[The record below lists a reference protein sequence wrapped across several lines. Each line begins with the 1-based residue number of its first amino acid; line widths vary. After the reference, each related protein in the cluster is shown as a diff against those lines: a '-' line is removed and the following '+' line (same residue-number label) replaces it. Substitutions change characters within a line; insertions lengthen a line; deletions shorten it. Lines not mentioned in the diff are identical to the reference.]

1 MLPEIGQFLMVLAFC
16 LAVIQ
21 SIFPLLGA
29 QKGQLSWMKM
39 GPNLAWAQF
48 TALAFAYGLLTYAFI
63 DHDFSVALVASHS
76 SINLPIEYR
85 ISAVWGNH
93 EGSLLLW
100 ILILA
105 AWGVAVASFSNNLP
119 VAMSSRVL
127 AVMGMISVGFIGFM
141 VFTSNPFDRMM
152 MVPLDGND
160 LNPMLQDPGMI
171 FHPPLL
177 YMGYVGFAVAFSFA
191 MAALIGG
198 RLDASWARWS
208 RPWTTIAWVFL
219 TLGIALGSWWAYAEL
234 GWGGWWFWD
243 PVENASFMPWLLAT
257 ALIHS
262 LAVTEKRGAFR
273 SWTVM
278 LAILTFALTIV
289 GAFLVRSGVITSVH
303 AFATDPTRGIYIL
316 VFLAVIIG
324 ASLMLYA
331 WRAPK
336 VGMGG
341 GFSSWSRESVLL
353 ANNVLLVVACSAVFI
368 GTMYPLIIDALG
380 MGKMSV
386 GPPYFNTVFVPLMVP
401 LLVMMIIGP
410 LVPWKNAT
418 LKGSFNRLYPVLAAG
433 LLAAVVWPLLMG
445 EWGVIVAIMI
455 FVATGIVGV
464 FIVDLLPRIKA
475 ETFAGKISRFKKLNV
490 SWLGMH
496 VAHIGMAITII
507 GMAMAMGYQEEKDV
521 RVAPGDVVEMAGYTF
536 TFDGVKQVRGA
547 NYSSQYGTVRVKED
561 GELLTTLHPEKRTYD
576 KHKGMPMTQAS
587 IDRSLFR
594 DLYVSLGD
602 PIGRTGAWVIR
613 VYYKPY
619 MTWLWTG
626 VMIMSVG
633 GVLAIS
639 DRRYRVK
646 IRRRFKKRP
655 SKESQAVID

>member
-16 LAVIQ
+16 LAVLQ
-21 SIFPLLGA
+21 SILPLLGA
-29 QKGQLSWMKM
+29 QRGQLSWMRM
-39 GPNLAWAQF
+39 APNLAWAQF
-48 TALAFAYGLLTYAFI
+48 VALAFAYGLLTYAFI
-63 DHDFSVALVASHS
+63 YHDFSVAYAASNS

-85 ISAVWGNH
+85 ISAVWGGH

-105 AWGVAVASFSNNLP
+105 GWGVAVASFSNNLP

-127 AVMGMISVGFIGFM
+127 AVMGMVSVGFIGFM
-141 VFTSNPFDRMM
+141 AFTSNPFDRLM

-177 YMGYVGFAVAFSFA
+177 YMGYVGFAVAFAFA

-208 RPWTTIAWVFL
+208 RPWTTVAWVFL

-316 VFLAVIIG
+316 VFLAVVIG
-324 ASLMLYA
+324 ASLILYA

-341 GFSSWSRESVLL
+341 GFSSWSRETVLL

-386 GPPYFNTVFVPLMVP
+386 GPPYFNAVFVPLMIP
-401 LLVMMIIGP
+401 LLIMMIIGP
-410 LVPWKNAT
+410 LVSWKNAT
-418 LKGSFNRLYPVLAAG
+418 FKGSFERLYPVLAVG
-433 LLAAVVWPLLMG
+433 LLAAVVWPLTMG
-445 EWGVIVAIMI
+445 EWGLIPAVMI
-455 FVATGIVGV
+455 FIATGIVGA

-475 ETFAGKISRFKKLNV
+475 PDLSGRIAKMKKLNT

-496 VAHIGMAITII
+496 VAHVGMAITII
-507 GMAMAMGYQEEKDV
+507 GMAMAASYQTEKDV
-521 RVAPGDVVEMAGYTF
+521 RVAPGDVVELAGYSF
-536 TFDGVKQVRGA
+536 TFEGVQQVRGA
-547 NYSSQYGTVRVKED
+547 NYSSLYGTVEVRED
-561 GELLTTLHPEKRTYD
+561 GKLLTTLHPEKRTYD
-576 KHKGMPMTQAS
+576 KHMSMPMTQAS
-587 IDRSLFR
+587 IDRSVFR

-602 PIGRTGAWVIR
+602 SVGTTGAWIIR
-613 VYYKPY
+613 VYYKPF

-626 VMIMSVG
+626 VIIMSVG
-633 GVLAIS
+633 GILAIS

-646 IRRRFKKRP
+646 IKRRLTGR
-655 SKESQAVID
+655 KEENQVVVD

>member
-21 SIFPLLGA
+21 SILPLLGA
-29 QKGQLSWMKM
+29 QRGQLSWMRM
-39 GPNLAWAQF
+39 APNLAWAQF
-48 TALAFAYGLLTYAFI
+48 IALAFAYGLLTYAFI
-63 DHDFSVALVASHS
+63 YNDFSVAYAASNS
-76 SINLPIEYR
+76 SINLPIEYK
-85 ISAVWGNH
+85 ISAVWGGH

-105 AWGVAVASFSNNLP
+105 GWGVAVASFSNNLP

-127 AVMGMISVGFIGFM
+127 AVMGMVSVGFIGFM
-141 VFTSNPFDRMM
+141 VFTSNPFDRLM

-208 RPWTTIAWVFL
+208 RPWTTVAWVFL
-219 TLGIALGSWWAYAEL
+219 TFGIALGSWWAYAEL

-303 AFATDPTRGIYIL
+303 AFATDPTRGVYIL
-316 VFLAVIIG
+316 VFLAVVIG
-324 ASLMLYA
+324 ASLILYA

-341 GFSSWSRESVLL
+341 GFSSWSRETVLL

-386 GPPYFNTVFVPLMVP
+386 GPPYFNSVFVPLMVP
-401 LLVMMIIGP
+401 LLVMMVIGP
-410 LVPWKNAT
+410 LVSWKSAT
-418 LKGSFNRLYPVLAAG
+418 FKASFERLYPVLAVG
-433 LLAAVVWPLLMG
+433 ILAAVVWPLAMG
-445 EWGVIVAIMI
+445 EWGLIPAVMVFI
-455 FVATGIVGV
+455 ATGIVGAFV
-464 FIVDLLPRIKA
+464 VDVLPRIKA
-475 ETFAGKISRFKKLNV
+475 PDLAGRMAKIKQLNT

-507 GMAMAMGYQEEKDV
+507 GMAMAAGYQSEKDV
-521 RVAPGDVVEMAGYTF
+521 RVVPGDVVELAGYSF
-536 TFDGVKQVRGA
+536 TFKGVQNVRGA
-547 NYSSQYGTVRVKED
+547 NYASQYGTVEVREN

-576 KHKGMPMTQAS
+576 KHMGMPMTQAS

-602 PIGRTGAWVIR
+602 SVGANGAWIIR
-613 VYYKPY
+613 VYYKPF

-626 VMIMSVG
+626 VIIMGLG

-646 IRRRFKKRP
+646 IKRRLTGRREENP
-655 SKESQAVID
+655 TVVD

>member
-16 LAVIQ
+16 LAALQ
-21 SIFPLLGA
+21 SVLPLLGA
-29 QKGQLSWMKM
+29 QRGQLSWMRM
-39 GPNLAWAQF
+39 APNLAWAQF
-48 TALAFAYGLLTYAFI
+48 MALAFAYGLLTYAFI
-63 DHDFSVALVASHS
+63 FSDFSVVYAASNS
-76 SINLPIEYR
+76 SINLPIEYK
-85 ISAVWGNH
+85 ISAVWGGH

-100 ILILA
+100 IMILA
-105 AWGVAVASFSNNLP
+105 GWGVAVASFSNNLP
-119 VAMSSRVL
+119 IAMKSRVL
-127 AVMGMISVGFIGFM
+127 AVMGMVSVGFIGFM
-141 VFTSNPFDRMM
+141 VFTSNPFDRLM

-208 RPWTTIAWVFL
+208 RPWTTVAWVFL

-243 PVENASFMPWLLAT
+243 PVENASFMPWLMAT

-303 AFATDPTRGIYIL
+303 AFATDPTRGVYIL
-316 VFLAVIIG
+316 GFLAVVIG
-324 ASLMLYA
+324 ASLILYA

-341 GFSSWSRESVLL
+341 GFSSWSRETVLL

-386 GPPYFNTVFVPLMVP
+386 GPPYFNAVFVPLMVP
-401 LLVMMIIGP
+401 LLVMMMIGS
-410 LVPWKNAT
+410 LVSWKNAT
-418 LKGSFNRLYPVLAAG
+418 FKSSFERLYPVIAVG
-433 LLAAVVWPLLMG
+433 LLAAIVWPLAMG
-445 EWGVIVAIMI
+445 EWGLIPAVMVFI
-455 FVATGIVGV
+455 ATGIVGAFV
-464 FIVDLLPRIKA
+464 VDVLPRIKA
-475 ETFAGKISRFKKLNV
+475 PDFVGRMAKVKQLNT

-507 GMAMAMGYQEEKDV
+507 GMGMAASYQSEKDV
-521 RVAPGDVVEMAGYTF
+521 RLALGDVVELAGYSF
-536 TFDGVKQVRGA
+536 TFKGVQNVRGA
-547 NYSSQYGTVRVKED
+547 NYASQYGTVEVRED
-561 GELLTTLHPEKRTYD
+561 GELLTILNPEKRTYD
-576 KHKGMPMTQAS
+576 KHMGMPMTQAS
-587 IDRSLFR
+587 IDRSVFR
-594 DLYVSLGD
+594 DLYISLGD
-602 PIGRTGAWVIR
+602 EVGASGAWIIR
-613 VYYKPY
+613 VYYKPF

-626 VMIMSVG
+626 VIIMSVG
-633 GVLAIS
+633 GILAIS

-646 IRRRFKKRP
+646 VKRRLTGRREEN
-655 SKESQAVID
+655 SVAVD

>member
-1 MLPEIGQFLMVLAFC
+1 MLPEIGQFLM
-16 LAVIQ
+16 
-21 SIFPLLGA
+21 
-29 QKGQLSWMKM
+29 
-39 GPNLAWAQF
+39 
-48 TALAFAYGLLTYAFI
+48 ALAFAIAVVQSILPLYGAQTGRLSLMRMAPQLVWAQFVLLLVAYGILTNAFI
-63 DHDFSVALVASHS
+63 SHDFSVQYVAANS

-85 ISAVWGNH
+85 ISAVWGGH

-100 ILILA
+100 TMILA
-105 AWGVAVASFSNNLP
+105 GWGVAVSSFSRNLP
-119 VAMSSRVL
+119 IAMTSRVL
-127 AVMGMISVGFIGFM
+127 SVLAMVSVGFIGFM
-141 VFTSNPFDRMM
+141 IFTSNPFDRLM

-208 RPWTTIAWVFL
+208 RPWTTISWVFL
-219 TLGIALGSWWAYAEL
+219 TFGISLGSWWAYAEL

-243 PVENASFMPWLLAT
+243 PVENASFMPWLVAT

-278 LAILTFALTIV
+278 LAILTFALTV
-289 GAFLVRSGVITSVH
+289 LGAFLVRSGVITSVH

-324 ASLMLYA
+324 SSLVLYA

-341 GFSSWSRESVLL
+341 GFSNLSRESVLL
-353 ANNVLLVVACSAVFI
+353 ANNVLLVVACAAVLL
-368 GTMYPLIIDALG
+368 GTIYPLALDAMG

-386 GPPYFNTVFVPLMVP
+386 GPPYFNAVFVPLMMP
-401 LLVMMIIGP
+401 LISLMMVGP
-410 LVPWKNAT
+410 LVGWKRVEF
-418 LKGSFNRLYPVLAAG
+418 KEVVMRLYPVT
-433 LLAAVVWPLLMG
+433 AVAFVIAIAWPFAMG
-445 EWGVIVAIMI
+445 EWGIMAAVTV
-455 FVATGIVGV
+455 FMAVGIVGTFV
-464 FIVDLLPRIKA
+464 VDLLPRIKA
-475 ETFAGKISRFKKLNV
+475 QTIAGRIVRLKNLHP
-490 SWLGMH
+490 SWVGMH

-507 GMAMAMGYQEEKDV
+507 GMAMAMGYQQEKDV
-521 RVAPGDVVEMAGYTF
+521 RLAPGEMVEVSGYEF
-536 TFDGVKQVRGA
+536 TFIDVESRRGT
-547 NYSSQYGTVRVKED
+547 NYASIYGTVEVTEN
-561 GELLTTLHPEKRTYD
+561 GEKIDTLHPEKRTYD
-576 KHKGMPMTQAS
+576 KHKSMPMTQAS
-587 IDRSLFR
+587 LNRSVFR

-602 PIGRTGAWVIR
+602 PIGVSGAWVVR
-613 VYYKPY
+613 VYYKPF
-619 MTWLWTG
+619 MTWLWVG
-626 VMIMSVG
+626 VIIMGIG
-633 GVLAIS
+633 GLIAIS

-646 IRRRFKKRP
+646 IKARLVRRRSETP
-655 SKESQAVID
+655 EVA

>member
-1 MLPEIGQFLMVLAFC
+1 MLPEIGQFLMVMGFC
-16 LAVIQ
+16 LAVVQ
-21 SIFPLLGA
+21 STLPLVGA
-29 QKGQLSWMKM
+29 QRGQLSWMRM
-39 GPNLAWAQF
+39 APNLAWAQF
-48 TALAFAYGLLTYAFI
+48 FVLAVAYGLLTYAFI
-63 DHDFSVALVASHS
+63 SHDFSVAYAASNS
-76 SINLPIEYR
+76 SVNLPIEYR
-85 ISAVWGNH
+85 ISAVWGGH

-105 AWGVAVASFSNNLP
+105 GWGVAVASFSNNLP
-119 VAMSSRVL
+119 IAMSSRVL
-127 AVMGMISVGFIGFM
+127 AVMGMVSVGFIGFM
-141 VFTSNPFDRMM
+141 VFTSNPFDRLM
-152 MVPLDGND
+152 MVPVDGND

-177 YMGYVGFAVAFSFA
+177 YMGYVGFAVAFAFA

-303 AFATDPTRGIYIL
+303 AFATDPTRGVYIL
-316 VFLAVIIG
+316 VFLAVVIG
-324 ASLMLYA
+324 FSLILYA

-341 GFSSWSRESVLL
+341 GFTTWSRESVLL
-353 ANNVLLVVACSAVFI
+353 ANNVLLVVACAAVFI

-386 GPPYFNTVFVPLMVP
+386 GPPYFNAVFVPLMIP
-401 LLVMMIIGP
+401 LLIMMIIGP
-410 LVPWKNAT
+410 LVGWKNAT
-418 LKGSFNRLYPVLAAG
+418 FKASMVRLYPVIAVG
-433 LLAAVVWPLLMG
+433 LLAAIVWPLAMG
-445 EWGVIVAIMI
+445 EWGIIVAII
-455 FVATGIVGV
+455 VFVATGIVGTFV
-464 FIVDLLPRIKA
+464 VDVIPRIKA
-475 ETFAGKISRFKKLNV
+475 PTLTGKLARIKNLNI

-496 VAHIGMAITII
+496 VAHMGMAITII
-507 GMAMAMGYQEEKDV
+507 GMAMATGYQDEKDV
-521 RVAPGDVVEMAGYTF
+521 RLAPGEVVEMAGYSF
-536 TFDGVKQVRGA
+536 TFEGVKSVRGA
-547 NYSSQYGTVRVKED
+547 NYASQYGTVHISENGK
-561 GELLTTLHPEKRTYD
+561 LLTTLNPEKRTYD
-576 KHKGMPMTQAS
+576 KHMGMPMTQAS

-594 DLYVSLGD
+594 DVYISLGD
-602 PIGRTGAWVIR
+602 PVGTTGAWIVR

-626 VMIMSVG
+626 VIIMAVG
-633 GVLAIS
+633 GFLAVS
-639 DRRYRVK
+639 DRRYRMK
-646 IRRRFKKRP
+646 IKRRLTGRRD
-655 SKESQAVID
+655 ENQVVVD

>member
-16 LAVIQ
+16 LAAIQ
-21 SIFPLLGA
+21 STLPLLGA
-29 QKGQLSWMKM
+29 QRGQLSWMRM
-39 GPNLAWAQF
+39 APNLAWAQF
-48 TALAFAYGLLTYAFI
+48 FTLAFAYGLLTYAFI
-63 DHDFSVALVASHS
+63 YNDFSVAYAASNS
-76 SINLPIEYR
+76 SINLPIEYK
-85 ISAVWGNH
+85 ISAVWGGH

-105 AWGVAVASFSNNLP
+105 GWGVAVASFSNNLP

-127 AVMGMISVGFIGFM
+127 AVMGMVSVGFIGFM
-141 VFTSNPFDRMM
+141 VFTSNPFDRLM

-191 MAALIGG
+191 IAALIGG

-208 RPWTTIAWVFL
+208 RPWTTVAWVFL

-243 PVENASFMPWLLAT
+243 PVENASFMPWLFAT

-303 AFATDPTRGIYIL
+303 AFATDPTRGVYIL
-316 VFLAVIIG
+316 AFLAVVIG
-324 ASLMLYA
+324 ASLILYA

-341 GFSSWSRESVLL
+341 GFSSWSRETVLL

-386 GPPYFNTVFVPLMVP
+386 GPPYFNSVFVPLMVP
-401 LLVMMIIGP
+401 LLIMMMVGP

-418 LKGSFNRLYPVLAAG
+418 FKASIERLYPVFAVG
-433 LLAAVVWPLLMG
+433 LLAAVVWPLAMG
-445 EWGVIVAIMI
+445 EWGLIPAVMI
-455 FVATGIVGV
+455 FIATGIVGTFV
-464 FIVDLLPRIKA
+464 VDLLPRIQASDLSGRIAKM
-475 ETFAGKISRFKKLNV
+475 KKLNT

-507 GMAMAMGYQEEKDV
+507 GMAMAATYQTEKDV
-521 RVAPGDVVEMAGYTF
+521 RVVPGDVVELAGYSF
-536 TFDGVKQVRGA
+536 TFKGVQNVRGA
-547 NYSSQYGTVRVKED
+547 NYASQYGTIEVREN

-576 KHKGMPMTQAS
+576 KHMGMPMTQAS
-587 IDRSLFR
+587 IDRSVFR

-602 PIGRTGAWVIR
+602 SVGTSGAWIIR
-613 VYYKPY
+613 VYYKPF

-626 VMIMSVG
+626 VIIMSVG

-646 IRRRFKKRP
+646 IKRRLTGRREENP
-655 SKESQAVID
+655 AVVD

>member
-21 SIFPLLGA
+21 SILPLLGA
-29 QKGQLSWMKM
+29 QRGQLSWMRM
-39 GPNLAWAQF
+39 APNLAWAQF
-48 TALAFAYGLLTYAFI
+48 AALAFAYGLLTYAFI
-63 DHDFSVALVASHS
+63 NHDFSVAYAASNS

-85 ISAVWGNH
+85 ISAVWGGH

-105 AWGVAVASFSNNLP
+105 GWGVAVASFSNNLP

-127 AVMGMISVGFIGFM
+127 AVMGMVSVGFIGFM
-141 VFTSNPFDRMM
+141 VFTSNPFDRLM

-177 YMGYVGFAVAFSFA
+177 YMGYVGFAVAFAFA

-208 RPWTTIAWVFL
+208 RPWTTVAWVFL

-303 AFATDPTRGIYIL
+303 AFATDPTRGVYIL
-316 VFLAVIIG
+316 AFLAVVIG
-324 ASLMLYA
+324 ASLILYA

-341 GFSSWSRESVLL
+341 GFSSWSRETVLL

-386 GPPYFNTVFVPLMVP
+386 GPPYFNSVFVPLMVP
-401 LLVMMIIGP
+401 LLIMMIIGP
-410 LVPWKNAT
+410 LVSWKNAT
-418 LKGSFNRLYPVLAAG
+418 FKGSFERLYPVLAVG
-433 LLAAVVWPLLMG
+433 LLAAVVWPLAMG
-445 EWGVIVAIMI
+445 EWGLIPAVMVFI
-455 FVATGIVGV
+455 ATGIVGA

-475 ETFAGKISRFKKLNV
+475 PDLSSRIAKMKKLNT

-496 VAHIGMAITII
+496 VAHVGMAITII
-507 GMAMAMGYQEEKDV
+507 GMAMAASYQTEKDV
-521 RVAPGDVVEMAGYTF
+521 RLAPGDVVELAGYSF
-536 TFDGVKQVRGA
+536 TFKGVQEVRGA
-547 NYSSQYGTVRVKED
+547 NYSSLYGTIEIRENGK
-561 GELLTTLHPEKRTYD
+561 LLTVLNPEKRTYD

-602 PIGRTGAWVIR
+602 PVGTTGAWIIR
-613 VYYKPY
+613 VYYKPF

-626 VMIMSVG
+626 VIIMSVG
-633 GVLAIS
+633 GILAIS

-646 IRRRFKKRP
+646 IKRRLTGR
-655 SKESQAVID
+655 KEKNQAVVD

>member
-1 MLPEIGQFLMVLAFC
+1 M
-16 LAVIQ
+16 
-21 SIFPLLGA
+21 
-29 QKGQLSWMKM
+29 
-39 GPNLAWAQF
+39 
-48 TALAFAYGLLTYAFI
+48 T
-63 DHDFSVALVASHS
+63 
-76 SINLPIEYR
+76 
-85 ISAVWGNH
+85 
-93 EGSLLLW
+93 
-100 ILILA
+100 
-105 AWGVAVASFSNNLP
+105 
-119 VAMSSRVL
+119 
-127 AVMGMISVGFIGFM
+127 
-141 VFTSNPFDRMM
+141 FTSNPFDRLM

-177 YMGYVGFAVAFSFA
+177 YMGYVGFAVAFAFA

-208 RPWTTIAWVFL
+208 RPWTTVAWVFL

-316 VFLAVIIG
+316 VFLAVVIG
-324 ASLMLYA
+324 ASLILYA

-341 GFSSWSRESVLL
+341 GFSSWSRETVLL

-386 GPPYFNTVFVPLMVP
+386 GPPYFNAVFVPLMIP
-401 LLVMMIIGP
+401 LLIMMIIGP
-410 LVPWKNAT
+410 LVSWKNAT
-418 LKGSFNRLYPVLAAG
+418 FKGSFERLYPVLAVG
-433 LLAAVVWPLLMG
+433 LLAAVVWPLTMG
-445 EWGVIVAIMI
+445 EWGLIPAVMI
-455 FVATGIVGV
+455 FIATGIVGA

-475 ETFAGKISRFKKLNV
+475 PDLSGRIAKMKKLNT

-496 VAHIGMAITII
+496 VAHVGMAITII
-507 GMAMAMGYQEEKDV
+507 GMAMAASYQTEKDV
-521 RVAPGDVVEMAGYTF
+521 RVAPGDVVELAGYSF
-536 TFDGVKQVRGA
+536 TFEGVQQVRGA
-547 NYSSQYGTVRVKED
+547 NYSSLYGTVEVRED
-561 GELLTTLHPEKRTYD
+561 GKLLTTLHPEKRTYD
-576 KHKGMPMTQAS
+576 KHMSMPMTQAS
-587 IDRSLFR
+587 IDRSVFR

-602 PIGRTGAWVIR
+602 SVGTTGAWIIR
-613 VYYKPY
+613 VYYKPF

-626 VMIMSVG
+626 VIIMSVG
-633 GVLAIS
+633 GILAIS

-646 IRRRFKKRP
+646 IKRRLTGR
-655 SKESQAVID
+655 KEENQVVVD

>member
-21 SIFPLLGA
+21 SILPLLGA
-29 QKGQLSWMKM
+29 QRGQLSWMRM
-39 GPNLAWAQF
+39 APNLAWAQF
-48 TALAFAYGLLTYAFI
+48 AALAFAYGLLTYAFI
-63 DHDFSVALVASHS
+63 NHDFSVAYAASNS

-85 ISAVWGNH
+85 ISAVWGGH

-105 AWGVAVASFSNNLP
+105 GWGVAVASFSNNLP

-127 AVMGMISVGFIGFM
+127 AVMGMVSVGFIGFM
-141 VFTSNPFDRMM
+141 VFTSNPFDRLM

-177 YMGYVGFAVAFSFA
+177 YMGYVGFAVAFAFA

-208 RPWTTIAWVFL
+208 RPWTTVAWVFL

-303 AFATDPTRGIYIL
+303 AFATDPTRGVYIL
-316 VFLAVIIG
+316 VFLAVVIG
-324 ASLMLYA
+324 ASLILYA

-341 GFSSWSRESVLL
+341 GFSSWSRETVLL

-386 GPPYFNTVFVPLMVP
+386 GPPYFNSVFVPLMVP
-401 LLVMMIIGP
+401 LLIMMIIGP
-410 LVPWKNAT
+410 LVSWKNAT
-418 LKGSFNRLYPVLAAG
+418 FKGSFERLYPVLAVG
-433 LLAAVVWPLLMG
+433 LLAAVVWPLAMG
-445 EWGVIVAIMI
+445 EWGLIPAVMVFI
-455 FVATGIVGV
+455 ATGIVGA

-475 ETFAGKISRFKKLNV
+475 PDLSSRIAKMKKLNT

-496 VAHIGMAITII
+496 VAHVGMAITII
-507 GMAMAMGYQEEKDV
+507 GMAMAASYQTEKDV
-521 RVAPGDVVEMAGYTF
+521 RLAPGDVVELAGYSF
-536 TFDGVKQVRGA
+536 TFKGVQEVRGA
-547 NYSSQYGTVRVKED
+547 NYSSLYGTIEIRENGK
-561 GELLTTLHPEKRTYD
+561 LLTVLNPEKRTYD

-602 PIGRTGAWVIR
+602 PVGTTGAWIIR
-613 VYYKPY
+613 VYYKPF

-626 VMIMSVG
+626 VIIMSVG
-633 GVLAIS
+633 GILAIS

-646 IRRRFKKRP
+646 IKRRLTGR
-655 SKESQAVID
+655 KEKNQAVVD

>member
-16 LAVIQ
+16 LAAIQ
-21 SIFPLLGA
+21 SILPLLGA
-29 QKGQLSWMKM
+29 QRGQLSWMRM
-39 GPNLAWAQF
+39 APNLAWAQF
-48 TALAFAYGLLTYAFI
+48 AALAFAYGLLTYAFI
-63 DHDFSVALVASHS
+63 YHDFSVAYAASNS

-85 ISAVWGNH
+85 ISAVWGGH

-100 ILILA
+100 ILILGG
-105 AWGVAVASFSNNLP
+105 WGVAVASFSNNLP

-127 AVMGMISVGFIGFM
+127 AVMGMVSVGFIGFM
-141 VFTSNPFDRMM
+141 VFTSNPFDRLM

-177 YMGYVGFAVAFSFA
+177 YMGYVGFAVAFAFA

-208 RPWTTIAWVFL
+208 RPWTTVAWVFL

-303 AFATDPTRGIYIL
+303 AFATDPTRGVYIL
-316 VFLAVIIG
+316 VFLAVVIG
-324 ASLMLYA
+324 ASLILYA

-341 GFSSWSRESVLL
+341 GFSSWSRETVLL

-386 GPPYFNTVFVPLMVP
+386 GPPYFNSVFVPLMVP
-401 LLVMMIIGP
+401 LLIMMIIGP
-410 LVPWKNAT
+410 LVSWKNAT
-418 LKGSFNRLYPVLAAG
+418 FKGSFERLYPVLAVG
-433 LLAAVVWPLLMG
+433 LLAAVVWPLTMG
-445 EWGVIVAIMI
+445 EWGLIPAVMI
-455 FVATGIVGV
+455 FIATGIVGT

-475 ETFAGKISRFKKLNV
+475 PDFAGRIAKMKKLNT

-496 VAHIGMAITII
+496 VAHVGMAITII
-507 GMAMAMGYQEEKDV
+507 GMAMAASYQTEKDV
-521 RVAPGDVVEMAGYTF
+521 RVAPGDVVELAGYSF
-536 TFDGVKQVRGA
+536 TFKGVQEVRGA
-547 NYSSQYGTVRVKED
+547 NYSSLYGTVEIREN
-561 GELLTTLHPEKRTYD
+561 GELVTILNPEKRTYD
-576 KHKGMPMTQAS
+576 KHQGMPMTQAS
-587 IDRSLFR
+587 IDRSVFR

-602 PIGRTGAWVIR
+602 PVGTTGAWIVR
-613 VYYKPY
+613 VYYKPF

-626 VMIMSVG
+626 VIIMSVG
-633 GVLAIS
+633 GILAIS

-646 IRRRFKKRP
+646 IKRRLTGR
-655 SKESQAVID
+655 KEEPQAVVD